1 MARPQSLKHG
11 EDVACDSLS
20 GLHYGLGRLMEQAVI
35 SRTKFETT
43 NKCVHIYESLKL
55 FPRKEAI
62 WRKLKIT

>member
-1 MARPQSLKHG
+1 MLPLMARPQNLKKG
-11 EDVACDSLS
+11 EDVAFGSLG

-35 SRTKFETT
+35 SRT